1 MKIKRDKKGYPFM
14 MKVDAIMS
22 KPRKRAKSYV
32 AITVP
37 FTAIPIVEPPAI
49 GQWASFAVWTES
61 MLTTLLEAKGE
72 RRNTSPIWVS
82 IACKKPMFGSFS
94 P

>member
-1 MKIKRDKKGYPFM
+1 M